1 MRQLACAAVAVL
13 VSLAGCADGRM
24 PAAEAR
30 VGTSNAAYTV
40 ERLFTDEQ
48 GNAVHR
54 FRDRGDY
61 HYYVTGLRGPHMVPP
76 PTRPVAGTPIPEA
89 N

>member
-1 MRQLACAAVAVL
+1 MRQFACVAVAVL
-13 VSLAGCADGRM
+13 GSLTGCAGGRT

-30 VGTSNAAYTV
+30 AGTSNAAYTV

-61 HYYVTGLRGPHMVPP
+61 HYYVTGPRGPQMVPP
-76 PTRPVAGTPIPEA
+76 PTRPVAGTPVPEA